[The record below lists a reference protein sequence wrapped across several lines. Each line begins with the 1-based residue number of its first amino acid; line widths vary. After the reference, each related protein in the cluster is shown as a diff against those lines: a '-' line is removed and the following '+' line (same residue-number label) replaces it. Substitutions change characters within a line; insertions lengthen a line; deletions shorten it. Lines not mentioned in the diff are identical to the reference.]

1 MRLLQGWK
9 QVSRGWKQHINSYT
23 GPDTHW
29 QRNLRTEISD
39 LWQSFY
45 RRAVSIVKND
55 RNGSCLLE
63 SRAEIVALTTD
74 LCTALETFTFSRAL
88 VGGVA
93 LIISTLTRPNDHFRE
108 TLGPNVLMTSN
119 SFTHERNELQSY
131 LAAGLLRHSSRT
143 GPWDI
148 PSGTPEEKHFDILP
162 RLQEYPDPI
171 PARMEAQRR
180 KHDILPTLKNPA
192 LARTEAQHQGLD
204 ILQILKA
211 LLNIGNK
218 LGRGGC
224 TLLIELLSLRHS
236 SDVAFPDSIHAQYFG
251 HLWTSPVPGRKMK
264 ASSQAADWAD
274 TLSIW
279 IHPSGT
285 LARNLG
291 HRDEP
296 VDEGEPLTDLE
307 HHALMDEDSQRL
319 GLTLLNLLNTEPK
332 TNPMQGDAWKGFM
345 LALSFSGDLLTS
357 LTHAITNPLVEDLN
371 VVSLQGVES
380 LYTEFVEVKRW
391 MRDGPSVQTI
401 ITLLISEGMLSKV
414 LEKTCLYSQLEGS
427 QLNTNTA
434 DLLLTL
440 SLQAHTTDARIGLE
454 LSRAIHIY

>member
-1 MRLLQGWK
+1 
-9 QVSRGWKQHINSYT
+9 
-23 GPDTHW
+23 
-29 QRNLRTEISD
+29 
-39 LWQSFY
+39 
-45 RRAVSIVKND
+45 
-55 RNGSCLLE
+55 
-63 SRAEIVALTTD
+63 
-74 LCTALETFTFSRAL
+74 
-88 VGGVA
+88 
-93 LIISTLTRPNDHFRE
+93 
-108 TLGPNVLMTSN
+108 
-119 SFTHERNELQSY
+119 
-131 LAAGLLRHSSRT
+131 
-143 GPWDI
+143 
-148 PSGTPEEKHFDILP
+148 
-162 RLQEYPDPI
+162 
-171 PARMEAQRR
+171 
-180 KHDILPTLKNPA
+180 
-192 LARTEAQHQGLD
+192 
-204 ILQILKA
+204 
-211 LLNIGNK
+211 
-218 LGRGGC
+218 
-224 TLLIELLSLRHS
+224 
-236 SDVAFPDSIHAQYFG
+236 
-251 HLWTSPVPGRKMK
+251 MK

-307 HHALMDEDSQRL
+307 HQALMDEDSQRL

-357 LTHAITNPLVEDLN
+357 LTHAITNPLAEDLN

-434 DLLLTL
+434 DLLFNTQPASTHNGCTDRTGAQPCHTYLLAEDGLDRYKTF
-440 SLQAHTTDARIGLE
+440 SQAGSKMHCLDSPGSGL
-454 LSRAIHIY
+454 L